1 MLLNR
6 ERCFKCRAE
15 RSVRKCPR
23 NRDKLIGWK
32 CCLELRIDLRCPSE
46 CPYSAVKDENSPFPA
61 FRADSNTEFTRTAKR
76 HIDLWIYQPQ
86 EGLDGLSPADYA
98 AKDSAGML
106 AWLGGFQFPANFPM
120 TYLLQKLQLPHD
132 EYEEPETP
140 EMVAFGFF
148 DAVITQDWQKLR
160 AFTINDRE
168 DRDLAERY
176 TRLVSEIPELK
187 KVNRYEI
194 LHAGAADDGV
204 SAMVVLD
211 LGGKLIWA
219 VLLTS
224 AEGRWK
230 VRQNL
235 NGGPHLYYG
244 QNKLFHKLAEHLAQ
258 GEAEAA
264 WDLIRKNLPLYPD
277 CADLY
282 YYRALYWQLARQFD
296 KAKEDLRNS
305 LALDNHFFAAGFA
318 LSALYLNDRELEQ
331 AKELLSWLAADRP
344 DDLNVRN
351 NLAACEAGLGNISA
365 AQAIWRELLKI
376 APNYESALKNLERY
390 PG

>member
-98 AKDSAGML
+98 AKNSAGML

-194 LHAGAADDGV
+194 LHAGAADD
-204 SAMVVLD
+204 
-211 LGGKLIWA
+211 
-219 VLLTS
+219 
-224 AEGRWK
+224 
-230 VRQNL
+230 
-235 NGGPHLYYG
+235 
-244 QNKLFHKLAEHLAQ
+244 
-258 GEAEAA
+258 
-264 WDLIRKNLPLYPD
+264 
-277 CADLY
+277 
-282 YYRALYWQLARQFD
+282 
-296 KAKEDLRNS
+296 
-305 LALDNHFFAAGFA
+305 
-318 LSALYLNDRELEQ
+318 
-331 AKELLSWLAADRP
+331 
-344 DDLNVRN
+344 
-351 NLAACEAGLGNISA
+351 
-365 AQAIWRELLKI
+365 
-376 APNYESALKNLERY
+376 
-390 PG
+390 